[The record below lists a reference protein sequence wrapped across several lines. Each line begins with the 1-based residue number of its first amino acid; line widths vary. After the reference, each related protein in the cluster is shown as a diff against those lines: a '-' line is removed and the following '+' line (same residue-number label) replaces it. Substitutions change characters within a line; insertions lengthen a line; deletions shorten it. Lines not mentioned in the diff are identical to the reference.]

1 MTKITL
7 ESRGISVSINNSN
20 AEEDNIESIG
30 FAFLG
35 KIAEEALNKI
45 NNQRKLNKVSD
56 HFDNSE
62 EEDGFSGGASTE
74 DEDED
79 EDEDEYDETEESEY
93 EEDEDEEPE
102 ESEDDEN
109 DDEDDDEGLGSSTC
123 SKNSNKKHSCT
134 PSQCLN
140 YIKSNNKEDL
150 VKLVKKSSKK
160 IRISG
165 TNKEQRNWVYKIF
178 SDIDNISTWSLSSR
192 NGRVLIIDSSNKN

>member
-62 EEDGFSGGASTE
+62 EEDGFSGDASTE

-102 ESEDDEN
+102 ESED

>member
-102 ESEDDEN
+102 ESEDD
-109 DDEDDDEGLGSSTC
+109 DEDDDEGLGSSTC

>member
-45 NNQRKLNKVSD
+45 NNQRKLNKLVSD

-62 EEDGFSGGASTE
+62 EEDGFSGDASTE

-79 EDEDEYDETEESEY
+79 EDEDEYDETEESED

-102 ESEDDEN
+102 ESEDEEN
-109 DDEDDDEGLGSSTC
+109 DEGLGSSTC

-134 PSQCLN
+134 PSQCLK

-178 SDIDNISTWSLSSR
+178 SDIDNISTWSLYSR